1 MDWEKIYRDLRKLNW
16 IALLILSFISYFLM
30 SSSLTMGIILGGLI
44 IIANFHVFQHTIC
57 CAFSPE
63 GGMKAKKI
71 VIIGKYYLRLLA
83 LGILIYIL
91 IGHGWVDP
99 VGLVIGLSTV
109 VISITSFGIKRA
121 WRTMTGEAT

>member
-1 MDWEKIYRDLRKLNW
+1 MDWKQVYMDLRRLNW
-16 IALLILSFISYFLM
+16 LVLLILSFMSCFLM
-30 SSSLTMGIILGGLI
+30 SFPFTMGIILGGLI

-57 CAFSPE
+57 RAFSPE
-63 GGMKAKKI
+63 AGRKTKKT

-91 IGHGWVDP
+91 IGHGWADP

-109 VISITSFGIKRA
+109 VIGITSFGIKRA
-121 WRTMTGEAT
+121 WRTTTGEAT